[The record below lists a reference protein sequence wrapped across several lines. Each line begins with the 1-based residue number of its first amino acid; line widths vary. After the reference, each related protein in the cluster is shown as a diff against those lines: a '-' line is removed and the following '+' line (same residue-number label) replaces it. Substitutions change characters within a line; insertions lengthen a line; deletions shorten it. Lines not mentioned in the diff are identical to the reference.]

1 MLTMNYRYRIY
12 PNITQEQ
19 SFKEWM
25 DICRVAYNYGLREI
39 KDWCNS
45 RKCMVDRCSISHEY
59 IMAADSPFP
68 SEVKQLNALPNAKK
82 VFPRL
87 GEVPSQVLQQAI
99 KQLHRG
105 WEGFQKIGHGFP
117 RFKKFGQFKSLLF
130 PQFAK
135 NPVQEEKCLAGVPPV
150 VATSGMNIA
159 LPKLGL
165 IPINLHRPIPSGFK
179 IKQVRIINKADC
191 WYADIN
197 IQCDVSV
204 PNPMPHGHPIGVD
217 IGLEK
222 FLATSDGVLVKS
234 PKFLKVMQSK
244 LKLLQRRLS
253 RKKKRSKNYEKQR
266 IKVARFHHRIDN
278 TRKDFHFKQ
287 AHSLCD
293 AGDMVFMEDLD
304 YRTLAKGMLGKQ
316 MLDAGFGQFRTIT
329 KYVCWKRGKFFA
341 EVRSRG
347 TSQECPE
354 CGVQVK
360 KDLSVRV
367 HRCSSCGYT
376 TDRDVASGQVI
387 RNRGIK
393 LISTDGQSGIQNAY
407 ADGLPGVEMS
417 QSRSKSKTRKGV
429 TRKSKK

>member
-1 MLTMNYRYRIY
+1 MLTINYRYRIY
-12 PNITQEQ
+12 PTIAQEQ
-19 SFKEWM
+19 TLLEWM

-59 IMAADSPFP
+59 IMAADAPFP
-68 SEVKQLNALPNAKK
+68 GEVKQLNALPKAKK
-82 VFPRL
+82 VFKKL

-99 KQLHRG
+99 KQLHRA
-105 WEGFQKIGHGFP
+105 WEGFQEVGHGFP

-135 NPVQEEKCLAGVPPV
+135 NPVNS
-150 VATSGMNIA
+150 THIA

-165 IPINLHRPIPSGFK
+165 IPINLHRPIPDGFVV
-179 IKQVRIINKADC
+179 KQVRIINKADI
-191 WYADIN
+191 WYASIN
-197 IQCDVSV
+197 IQCDVNV
-204 PNPMPHGHPIGVD
+204 PRDMPHGHPIGVD
-217 IGLEK
+217 VGLSK
-222 FLATSDGVLVKS
+222 FLATSDGVIVKS

-266 IKVARFHHRIDN
+266 LKVARLHHTIDN

-287 AHSLCD
+287 AHALCD
-293 AGDMVFMEDLD
+293 SGDMIFMEDLD

-316 MLDAGFGQFRTIT
+316 MLDAGFGQFRVIT
-329 KYVCWKRGKFFA
+329 KYVCWKRGKFFG
-341 EVRSRG
+341 EVSARG

-354 CGVQVK
+354 CGAEVR

-367 HRCSSCGYT
+367 HHCPSCNYT

-387 RNRGIK
+387 RNRGIN
-393 LISTDGQSGIQNAY
+393 LISTDGQSGIQNAC
-407 ADGLPGVEMS
+407 ADGLPGAGET
-417 QSRSKSKTRKGV
+417 QQRSKSKPRKGI

>member
-1 MLTMNYRYRIY
+1 MNYRYRIY

-19 SFKEWM
+19 SLKEWM
-25 DICRVAYNYGLREI
+25 DVCRVAYNYGLREI

-45 RKCMVDRCSISHEY
+45 RKCMVDRCSIVHEY

-99 KQLHRG
+99 KQLHRAYD
-105 WEGFQKIGHGFP
+105 GFQKVGHGFS

-130 PQFAK
+130 PQFK
-135 NPVQEEKCLAGVPPV
+135 QNPVQGIH
-150 VATSGMNIA
+150 IA

-165 IPINLHRPIPSGFK
+165 IPINLHRPIPSGFVV
-179 IKQVRIINKADC
+179 KQVRIINKADR

-197 IQCDVSV
+197 IQCDVNV

-217 IGLEK
+217 VGLEK

-234 PKFLKVMQSK
+234 PKFLKVMLFK

-266 IKVARFHHRIDN
+266 LKVARLHHTIDN
-278 TRKDFHFKQ
+278 TRKDFHFNQ
-287 AHSLCD
+287 AHALCD

-304 YRTLAKGMLGKQ
+304 YRTLAKGVLGKQ

-329 KYVCWKRGKFFA
+329 KYVCWKRGKFFG
-341 EVRSRG
+341 EVSARG

-354 CGVQVK
+354 CGATVK

-367 HRCSSCGYT
+367 HHCQKCGFIA
-376 TDRDVASGQVI
+376 DRDVASGQVI
-387 RNRGIK
+387 RNRGIE
-393 LISTDGQSGIQNAY
+393 LISTDGQSVIQNAY
-407 ADGLPGVEMS
+407 ADGLPGTEIP
-417 QSRSKSKTRKGV
+417 QSRSKSKTRKGA
-429 TRKSKK
+429 TRKSLK